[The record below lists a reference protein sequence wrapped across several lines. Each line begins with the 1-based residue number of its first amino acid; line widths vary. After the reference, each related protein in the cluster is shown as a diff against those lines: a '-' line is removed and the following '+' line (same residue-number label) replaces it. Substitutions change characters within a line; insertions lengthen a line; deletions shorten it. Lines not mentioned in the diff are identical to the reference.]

1 MRISDNM
8 ELLEDKMRVWLESAK
23 FVKSIPGVYVLYN
36 RKREPIFV
44 GETNNLEMTFTKYLD
59 TEFDGNECM
68 QKTSF
73 YQRIFTNDQKQK
85 QLELIEIV
93 KNETGNYPSCNSEI
107 KIQTP

>member
-1 MRISDNM
+1 M

-36 RKREPIFV
+36 RNKDPIFV
-44 GETNNLEMTFTKYLD
+44 GETNNLEMTFTNYLD

-68 QKTSF
+68 KKTSF
-73 YQRIFTNDQKQK
+73 YQRVFTNDQKQR

-93 KNETGNYPSCNSEI
+93 KNETGKYPTCNTEIEI
-107 KIQTP
+107 KNS